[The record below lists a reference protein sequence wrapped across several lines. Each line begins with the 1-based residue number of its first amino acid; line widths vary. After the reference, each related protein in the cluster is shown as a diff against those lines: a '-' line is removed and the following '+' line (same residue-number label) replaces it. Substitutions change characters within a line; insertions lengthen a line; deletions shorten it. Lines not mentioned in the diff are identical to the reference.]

1 MVRSFVRLLAAS
13 AIRLRLGRLHC
24 AHPIDVGDT
33 PIRGPSSAVLRPH
46 TNVGRDDYEENGKR
60 QLLLR
65 RPCTREIVQPPRF
78 VINYVIDGLQQL
90 TFLPISLNAQIKRP
104 AELRWGEGG
113 RGSIVAHPCKKKKK
127 RFFRYVC
134 SVID

>member
-78 VINYVIDGLQQL
+78 VINYVIDGLQQM

-104 AELRWGEGG
+104 AELRWGGRADGG
-113 RGSIVAHPCKKKKK
+113 QSWLTLAKKK
-127 RFFRYVC
+127 RKDFFVMFAL
-134 SVID
+134 